1 MISLLGELL
10 HMRHDVYLKL
20 VITALDYRHEDWGA
34 RAHLL
39 VKGLTGVTEAGRVY
53 TTRWLGVLAR
63 LGVPNIAVYVK
74 NVREVFI
81 FSNVLCV
88 RYGVELLVR
97 QLLDESL
104 TVASTALDILDE
116 VSKLKQDEVY

>member
-39 VKGLTGVTEAGRVY
+39 VRGLTQVTEAGRVY
-53 TTRWLGVLAR
+53 TTSWLGVLAR
-63 LGVPNIAVYVK
+63 LGVPNIAVYVE
-74 NVREVFI
+74 NVMVMLVI
-81 FSNVLCV
+81 FSCV
-88 RYGVELLVR
+88 TGTEW
-97 QLLDESL
+97 SFW
-104 TVASTALDILDE
+104 
-116 VSKLKQDEVY
+116 